1 MTVTP
6 NAQRVRVREE
16 RDGAVTVVVVT
27 LASPPANA
35 LSEELVADLSAAL
48 DVVRSIAPRAVVLE
62 SALAEHFAVGADIKL
77 LATLDASAFNSYL
90 TRVTGVIERLPAI
103 GAPTI
108 AAITGHAVGGGLEL
122 ALACSLR
129 FAAEDA
135 KLGLPE
141 IKLGLLPGAGG
152 TQRLP
157 KLVGRARA
165 VDLLLSGRSV
175 TADDALSF
183 GFVDRALP
191 RGAVVEQAIEEA
203 FRLGRLPRQA
213 VESILQCIDESLGYG
228 LADGLAYEGH
238 AVRRLFASEDAEEGI
253 AAFVEKR
260 AARFT

>member
-6 NAQRVRVREE
+6 DAQRVRVREE

-27 LASPPANA
+27 MASPPANA
-35 LSEELVADLSAAL
+35 LSDALVADLSAAL
-48 DVVRSIAPRAVVLE
+48 DEVRSIAPRAVVLE
-62 SALAEHFAVGADIKL
+62 SDLADYFAVGADIKL
-77 LATLDASAFNSYL
+77 LATLDASGFDSYL
-90 TRVTGVIERLPAI
+90 TRVTHLIERLPTI

-129 FAAEDA
+129 FAADDA

-157 KLVGRARA
+157 RLVGRSRA

-183 GFVDRALP
+183 GFVDRVLP

-203 FRLGRLPRQA
+203 FRMGRLPRQA
-213 VESILQCIDESLGYG
+213 VESILQCIDASLGSG
-228 LADGLAYEGH
+228 LAEGLLHEGN
-238 AVRRLFASEDAEEGI
+238 AIRRLFTSKDAEEGI

-260 AARFT
+260 QPRFT